1 MQEHALTAPRAQGS
15 GALRHHFFLHGLASS
30 PQSGK
35 AMYLTQQLSRHQVAL
50 RCPDLNQPD
59 FSTLTVTR
67 MLDQVEEA
75 VHALPPAPTVLFG
88 SSLGALVALQVA
100 ERAARGSG
108 PPVAGMVLLSPA
120 LEFGTSRTRLGDD
133 GMARWR
139 DTGWLEMTHHGYGD
153 VRRLHYELFLDA
165 SRYDSFATTNAVP
178 TVIVQG
184 QQDDVVDPSM
194 VERFASSRSHVRLV
208 VVDDGHQLKDSL
220 DVVWAETCAFL
231 ELDLSVP

>member
-1 MQEHALTAPRAQGS
+1 MQKHALTTPRADGA
-15 GALRHHFFLHGLASS
+15 GALRHFFYLHGLASS

-35 AMYLTQQLSRHQVAL
+35 ARYLTQQLSRHQVAL

-67 MLDQVEEA
+67 MLDQVEE
-75 VHALPPAPTVLFG
+75 VVRALDPAPTVLFG
-88 SSLGALVALQVA
+88 SSLGALVALHLA

-120 LEFGTSRTRLGDD
+120 LEFGTSRTRLGED
-133 GMARWR
+133 GLVTWR
-139 DTGWLEMTHHGYGD
+139 DTGWLEMTHHAYGE

-165 SRYDSFATTNAVP
+165 SRYDSFATTNVVP

-184 QQDDVVDPSM
+184 RQDDVVDPSM
-194 VERFASSRSHVRLV
+194 VERFASPRSHVRLV

-220 DVVWAETCAFL
+220 DVVWAETCSFL
-231 ELDLSVP
+231 ELDPSVP